1 MKKMLS
7 VLLVVV
13 LVLAMAVTAMAA
25 QANTITATTPAA
37 NALVPDGTVDFDDL
51 LDTLEPSTPEVE
63 DVTITSAPSAVECT
77 VEGQTVTINHT
88 EACVVGY
95 LDGENYVAI
104 AATANGDGTYSFEA
118 PEGVTEVVV
127 GVKGDANGNGT
138 LDAGDCTRAKAVM
151 LGKTTLDAKATFF
164 ADANGNGSL
173 DAGDCTRAKAA
184 MLGKTNIA
192 W

>member
-1 MKKMLS
+1 MKKLLS
-7 VLLVVV
+7 VLLAVAM
-13 LVLAMAVTAMAA
+13 LLAVAIPAMAA
-25 QANTITATTPAA
+25 ATVTTPA
-37 NALVPDGTVDFDDL
+37 NDGLVTDGVVDFDDL
-51 LDTLEPSTPEVE
+51 LDTLEPEVE
-63 DVTITSAPSAVECT
+63 DVTISSAPSTVECE
-77 VEGQTVTINHT
+77 VEGQTVTIDHT

-95 LDGENYVAI
+95 FDGEKYVAI
-104 AATANGDGTYSFEA
+104 SATANGDGTYSFEA

-184 MLGKTNIA
+184 MLGKTTIA